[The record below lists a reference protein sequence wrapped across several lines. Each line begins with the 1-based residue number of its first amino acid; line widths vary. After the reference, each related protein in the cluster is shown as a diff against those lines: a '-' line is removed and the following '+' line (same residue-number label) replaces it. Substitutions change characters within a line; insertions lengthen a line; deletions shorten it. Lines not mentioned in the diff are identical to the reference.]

1 MRGERNKSMNADEN
15 AKDKTP
21 LDPAQAANENEA
33 ATGRQGGAQGGAY
46 VDERIGLE
54 VQIAELET
62 QAAALKDKYLRA
74 HAEMENTRRRAEKD
88 VADAR
93 NFSIAGFARDMLA
106 VADNLGRALE
116 AVDPALREA
125 ADATL
130 KGLLEGVELTS
141 RELAKTLEKHG
152 VRLLDPLN
160 QKFDPNFHQAMFE
173 VPDDSVP
180 SGTVKQVVQPGY
192 AIGERVLRPALVGI
206 AKGGP
211 KTAPANGGEVD
222 KTA

>member
-1 MRGERNKSMNADEN
+1 MTADEN
-15 AKDKTP
+15 KRDNSQ

-33 ATGRQGGAQGGAY
+33 RPSEGGAY
-46 VDERIGLE
+46 VDERITLE
-54 VQIAELET
+54 AQVGELQT
-62 QAAALKDKYLRA
+62 QVATLKDKYLRA

-116 AVDPALREA
+116 SVDPAIRAA
-125 ADATL
+125 ADETL

-141 RELAKTLEKHG
+141 RELEKTLQKHG
-152 VRLLDPLN
+152 VRLLNPID

-173 VPDDSVP
+173 IPDESVP
-180 SGTVKQVVQPGY
+180 AGTVKQVIQPGY
-192 AIGERVLRPALVGI
+192 AIGERVLRPALVGV

-211 KTAPANGGEVD
+211 KAAPSNGGEVD
-222 KTA
+222 KSA

>member
-1 MRGERNKSMNADEN
+1 MTADEN
-15 AKDKTP
+15 NKDKPP
-21 LDPAQAANENEA
+21 LDPAQAANENA
-33 ATGRQGGAQGGAY
+33 AGRQGGAY

-62 QAAALKDKYLRA
+62 QVAALKDKYLRA

-106 VADNLGRALE
+106 VADNLGRALD

-152 VRLLDPLN
+152 VRLLDPVG

-173 VPDDSVP
+173 IPDDSVP
-180 SGTVKQVVQPGY
+180 AGTVKQVIQPGY

-206 AKGGP
+206 AKGAP
-211 KTAPANGGEVD
+211 KAPAGNGAEVD
-222 KTA
+222 KSA

>member
-1 MRGERNKSMNADEN
+1 MMTSDNN
-15 AKDKTP
+15 AKDKAP
-21 LDPAQAANENEA
+21 IDPSRAANENEA
-33 ATGRQGGAQGGAY
+33 ATGRQGDKHGGAY

-74 HAEMENTRRRAEKD
+74 YAEMENTRRRAEKD

-106 VADNLGRALE
+106 VADNFERALT
-116 AVDPALREA
+116 AIDPAIREA
-125 ADATL
+125 ADATT
-130 KGLLEGVELTS
+130 KTLLEGIELTN

-152 VRLLDPLN
+152 VRKLEPMD

-173 VPDDSVP
+173 IPDDSVP
-180 SGTVKQVVQPGY
+180 AGTVKQVVQPGY

-211 KTAPANGGEVD
+211 KAPAGSGAEVD
-222 KTA
+222 KSA

>member
-1 MRGERNKSMNADEN
+1 MMNSDENNKSI
-15 AKDKTP
+15 
-21 LDPAQAANENEA
+21 DPAQAANENAPES
-33 ATGRQGGAQGGAY
+33 RSGGAY

-54 VQIAELET
+54 VQIADLET

-125 ADATL
+125 ADNTL
-130 KGLLEGVELTS
+130 RTLLEGVELTN

-152 VRLLDPLN
+152 VRLLNPMD

-173 VPDDSVP
+173 IPDESVP
-180 SGTVKQVVQPGY
+180 AGTVKQVVQPGY
-192 AIGERVLRPALVGI
+192 AIGDRVLRPAMVGI
-206 AKGGP
+206 SKGGP
-211 KTAPANGGEVD
+211 KAAANGGEVD
-222 KTA
+222 KSA

>member
-1 MRGERNKSMNADEN
+1 MMNSDEN
-15 AKDKTP
+15 NKP
-21 LDPAQAANENEA
+21 SIDPAQAANENAPES
-33 ATGRQGGAQGGAY
+33 RQGGAY

-54 VQIAELET
+54 VQIGELEG
-62 QAAALKDKYLRA
+62 QVASLKDKYLRA

-116 AVDPALREA
+116 AVDPAIREA
-125 ADATL
+125 ADNTL
-130 KGLLEGVELTS
+130 KTLLEGVELTN

-152 VRLLDPLN
+152 VRLLDPID

-173 VPDDSVP
+173 IPDESVP
-180 SGTVKQVVQPGY
+180 AGTVKQVVQPGY
-192 AIGERVLRPALVGI
+192 AIGDRVLRPAMVGI
-206 AKGGP
+206 SKGGP
-211 KTAPANGGEVD
+211 KASANEVD
-222 KTA
+222 KSA

>member
-1 MRGERNKSMNADEN
+1 MMHSDENNKS
-15 AKDKTP
+15 
-21 LDPAQAANENEA
+21 DPANENAPE
-33 ATGRQGGAQGGAY
+33 GRQGGAQGGAY

-54 VQIAELET
+54 TQIAELET

-93 NFSIAGFARDMLA
+93 NFSIAGFARDMLS
-106 VADNLGRALE
+106 VADNLSRALQ

-125 ADATL
+125 ADNTL
-130 KGLLEGVELTS
+130 KTLLEGVELTN
-141 RELAKTLEKHG
+141 RDLAKTLEKHG
-152 VRLLDPLN
+152 VRLLDPMD

-173 VPDDSVP
+173 IPDDTVP
-180 SGTVKQVVQPGY
+180 AGTVKQVIQPGY
-192 AIGERVLRPALVGI
+192 AIGERVLRPAMVGVTK
-206 AKGGP
+206 ASP
-211 KTAPANGGEVD
+211 KANGGEVD

>member
-1 MRGERNKSMNADEN
+1 MNGDEN
-15 AKDKTP
+15 TKNKPAI
-21 LDPAQAANENEA
+21 DPAQAANENAPES
-33 ATGRQGGAQGGAY
+33 RQGGAY

-54 VQIAELET
+54 VQISELET

-106 VADNLGRALE
+106 VADNLGRALQ
-116 AVDPALREA
+116 AVDPAIREA
-125 ADATL
+125 ADNTF
-130 KGLLEGVELTS
+130 KTLLEGVELTN

-152 VRLLDPLN
+152 VRLLNPLD

-173 VPDDSVP
+173 IPDETVPA
-180 SGTVKQVVQPGY
+180 GTVKQVVQPGY
-192 AIGERVLRPALVGI
+192 AIGDRVLRPAMVGI
-206 AKGGP
+206 TKGGP
-211 KTAPANGGEVD
+211 KAAPAANGGEVD
-222 KTA
+222 KSA

>member
-1 MRGERNKSMNADEN
+1 MNSDEKN
-15 AKDKTP
+15 KDKDP
-21 LDPAQAANENEA
+21 LDPAQAANENDA
-33 ATGRQGGAQGGAY
+33 AGRQGGKAGGAY

-106 VADNLGRALE
+106 VADNLGRALD
-116 AVDPALREA
+116 AVDPAVREA
-125 ADATL
+125 ADTTFRN
-130 KGLLEGVELTS
+130 LLEGVELTN

-173 VPDDSVP
+173 VPDETVP
-180 SGTVKQVVQPGY
+180 AGTVKQVVQPGY
-192 AIGERVLRPALVGI
+192 AIGDRVLRPAMVGI

-211 KTAPANGGEVD
+211 KAAAANGGEVD
-222 KTA
+222 KSA

>member
-1 MRGERNKSMNADEN
+1 MRGERNPEMMNSDEN
-15 AKDKTP
+15 NKSI
-21 LDPAQAANENEA
+21 DPAQAANENAPES
-33 ATGRQGGAQGGAY
+33 RQGGAY

-62 QAAALKDKYLRA
+62 QIASLKDKYLRA

-106 VADNLGRALE
+106 VADNLGRALQ
-116 AVDPALREA
+116 AVDPAIREA
-125 ADATL
+125 ADNTM
-130 KGLLEGVELTS
+130 KTLLEGVELTN

-152 VRLLDPLN
+152 VRLLDPLD

-173 VPDDSVP
+173 IPDESVP
-180 SGTVKQVVQPGY
+180 AGTVKQVVQPGY
-192 AIGERVLRPALVGI
+192 AIGDRVLRPAMVGVT
-206 AKGGP
+206 KGGP
-211 KTAPANGGEVD
+211 KAASANGGEVD
-222 KTA
+222 KSA

>member
-1 MRGERNKSMNADEN
+1 MNSDEN
-15 AKDKTP
+15 KQSP
-21 LDPAQAANENEA
+21 LDPAQAANENAPES
-33 ATGRQGGAQGGAY
+33 RQGGAY

-54 VQIAELET
+54 VQIADLET
-62 QAAALKDKYLRA
+62 QVAALKDKYLRA

-116 AVDPALREA
+116 AVDPAIREA

-152 VRLLDPLN
+152 VRLLDPVD

-173 VPDDSVP
+173 IPDDTVP
-180 SGTVKQVVQPGY
+180 AGIVKQVVQPGY

-206 AKGGP
+206 TKGGP
-211 KTAPANGGEVD
+211 KTASANGGEVD

>member
-1 MRGERNKSMNADEN
+1 MTADEN
-15 AKDKTP
+15 AKDKSP

-33 ATGRQGGAQGGAY
+33 ATGRPGGAY

-62 QAAALKDKYLRA
+62 QASALKDKYLRA

-106 VADNLGRALE
+106 VADNLGRALD

-152 VRLLDPLN
+152 VRLLDPVG

-173 VPDDSVP
+173 IPDDSVP
-180 SGTVKQVVQPGY
+180 AGTVKQVVQPGY

-211 KTAPANGGEVD
+211 KMAPGNGAEVD
-222 KTA
+222 KSA

>member
-1 MRGERNKSMNADEN
+1 MNGDEKTN
-15 AKDKTP
+15 DKGF
-21 LDPAQAANENEA
+21 DPARAANENGSE
-33 ATGRQGGAQGGAY
+33 GRQGGAQGGAY

-54 VQIAELET
+54 TQIAELET

-106 VADNLGRALE
+106 VADNLGRALA

-125 ADATL
+125 ADNTL
-130 KGLLEGVELTS
+130 KTLLEGVELTN

-152 VRLLDPLN
+152 VRLLDPMD

-173 VPDDSVP
+173 IPDDTVP
-180 SGTVKQVVQPGY
+180 AGTVKQVVQPGY
-192 AIGERVLRPALVGI
+192 AIGDRVLRPAMVGI
-206 AKGGP
+206 AKGSA
-211 KTAPANGGEVD
+211 KAAANGGEVD